1 MNKEKLSYEL
11 YAVTSRAWESEEYS
25 LLKQIE
31 DALISGVNCVQL
43 REKDCSFS
51 EYLSIAKE
59 VVSLCHRYDVPCII
73 NDNVAVA
80 LESGA
85 DGVHVGQ
92 GDEGARAVREM
103 IGEDKILGVTV
114 KSVEQALEAQKNGA
128 DYLGTGAV
136 FATSTKNDTSII
148 KRSIV
153 RDICRQ
159 VKIPVL
165 AIGGINEDNIDE
177 LKGLGVSGVAV
188 VAGIFGKS
196 DIQQSCKNLK
206 ERVKKL

>member
-43 REKDCSFS
+43 REKECSFT